1 MLSVN
6 KDGSLLSVKAGSCA
20 FDKDDLTIYVQA
32 RVTSRYKT
40 RCGVRIEQQKNI

>member
-6 KDGSLLSVKAGSCA
+6 KDGSLLSVLAGSCA
-20 FDKDDLTIYVQA
+20 FDKDDLKIYVQA